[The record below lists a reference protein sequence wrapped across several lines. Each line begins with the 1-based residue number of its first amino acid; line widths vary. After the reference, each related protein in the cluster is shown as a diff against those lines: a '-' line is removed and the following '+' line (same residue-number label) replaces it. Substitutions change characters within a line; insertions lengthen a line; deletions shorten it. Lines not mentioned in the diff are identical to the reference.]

1 MKNRFYLYK
10 NHHGNFSLSYATP
23 GVFGRQKL
31 TYNNGSLKFLQE
43 EARKNI
49 ATLQKI
55 LSDETFPP
63 RAGDAEKIQNKIE
76 TLTAAI
82 EYLEKK
88 KTLCNL

>member
-1 MKNRFYLYK
+1 
-10 NHHGNFSLSYATP
+10 
-23 GVFGRQKL
+23 
-31 TYNNGSLKFLQE
+31 LQE

-55 LSDETFPP
+55 LNDETFPP
-63 RAGDAEKIQNKIE
+63 RPRDAEKIQKKIE